1 MNLKH
6 TTAQRLIEV
15 FMIVSILAPAPSA
28 NKRKNM
34 ARAAE
39 SEIHGEGLKGEE
51 SSLKMDQPICS
62 QGQVRLLRFTVYEIT
77 RLFST
82 ESS

>member
-1 MNLKH
+1 
-6 TTAQRLIEV
+6 
-15 FMIVSILAPAPSA
+15 
-28 NKRKNM
+28 M

-39 SEIHGEGLKGEE
+39 SEIHGEGLIGEV
-51 SSLKMDQPICS
+51 SSLKMDQPIYS
-62 QGQVRLLRFTVYEIT
+62 QGQVRLLMSTVYEIT